1 MVPKSWAG
9 FCERLMLNPASGAG
23 YRFEETSSRSLLDW
37 RIGFAATAIIGVLMP
52 FVLPQYSLTVLIE
65 ALIFGL
71 LAMSLDL
78 LVGYCR
84 LYSFG
89 HAAAY
94 GLGAYSAALILTQLQ
109 LPLPAGI
116 ALAVLVTVVAA
127 VPIAWICT
135 RSTGV
140 SFAMLTL
147 AFAQLGYAML
157 FRFRDITGGSDGI
170 VGIPR
175 PAGPFGMSWFQGKTG
190 YYYLVL
196 GCLLGAYL
204 LCRAIVR
211 SPFGA
216 VLAGIRENE
225 AKTIALGYNTRAYKT
240 ATVVL
245 AYGFGGLAGALYAAF
260 AGFASPELFFWLV
273 SGRVLI
279 MVVVGGAGTLIGPI
293 LGGVFFVFLEHE
305 LSQVTDLWPLIF
317 GSIFMAFVLFAPE
330 GIWRLLTI
338 RFKAVPDVP
347 TADPSKKKSDA
358 AA

>member
-1 MVPKSWAG
+1 MVVTI
-9 FCERLMLNPASGAG
+9 L
-23 YRFEETSSRSLLDW
+23 
-37 RIGFAATAIIGVLMP
+37 AAI
-52 FVLPQYSLTVLIE
+52 
-65 ALIFGL
+65 
-71 LAMSLDL
+71 
-78 LVGYCR
+78 
-84 LYSFG
+84 
-89 HAAAY
+89 
-94 GLGAYSAALILTQLQ
+94 
-109 LPLPAGI
+109 
-116 ALAVLVTVVAA
+116 
-127 VPIAWICT
+127 PIAWICT

-175 PAGPFGMSWFQGKTG
+175 PSGPLGMTWFQGKTG

-196 GCLLGAYL
+196 GCLFGSYL

-225 AKTIALGYNTRAYKT
+225 AKTVALGYNSRAYKI

-305 LSQVTDLWPLIF
+305 LSQVTDLWPLLF
-317 GSIFMAFVLFAPE
+317 GSIFMAFVMFAPE
-330 GIWRLLTI
+330 GIWGLLTS
-338 RFKAVPDVP
+338 RLKAAPEP
-347 TADPSKKKSDA
+347 PSAGSGNETSNA

>member
-1 MVPKSWAG
+1 MNWRLG
-9 FCERLMLNPASGAG
+9 FVV
-23 YRFEETSSRSLLDW
+23 T
-37 RIGFAATAIIGVLMP
+37 AAACA
-52 FVLPQYSLTVLIE
+52 VLPLVVPQHSLTILVE
-65 ALIFGL
+65 ALILGL
-71 LAMSLDL
+71 FAMSLDL

-94 GLGAYSAALILTQLQ
+94 GLGAYSYALILTYVP
-109 LPLPAGI
+109 LPLPVGI
-116 ALAVLVTVVAA
+116 LLAVAVTILIAI
-127 VPIAWICT
+127 PIAWICT

-157 FRFRDITGGSDGI
+157 FRFRDVTGGSDGL

-175 PAGPFGMSWFQGKTG
+175 HPGPLGIDWFQSKLG

-196 GCLLGAYL
+196 VCLLGSYL

-225 AKTIALGYNTRAYKT
+225 PKTIALGYNTRAYKIT
-240 ATVVL
+240 TVVL

-260 AGFASPELFFWLV
+260 AGFASPELFFWLM

-279 MVVVGGAGTLIGPI
+279 MVIVGGAGTLIGPI
-293 LGGVFFVFLEHE
+293 LGGVSFVFLEHQ

-317 GSIFMAFVLFAPE
+317 GTDFHGVRHVRAAGHLGHFDEPFPVQARGPE
-330 GIWRLLTI
+330 FRQRQGGTRCRYLN
-338 RFKAVPDVP
+338 AGG
-347 TADPSKKKSDA
+347 
-358 AA
+358 

>member
-1 MVPKSWAG
+1 VSWRFHFAVVAAACALLPFAVP
-9 FCERLMLNPASGAG
+9 
-23 YRFEETSSRSLLDW
+23 
-37 RIGFAATAIIGVLMP
+37 
-52 FVLPQYSLTVLIE
+52 QHSLTILVE

-71 LAMSLDL
+71 FAMSLDL

-94 GLGAYSAALILTQLQ
+94 GLGAYSYALILTHVH

-116 ALAVLVTVVAA
+116 LLAVAVTILVA

-157 FRFRDITGGSDGI
+157 FRFRDVTGGSDGL

-175 PAGPFGMSWFQGKTG
+175 LVGPFGIDWFQSKLG

-196 GCLLGAYL
+196 FCLLGSYL

-225 AKTIALGYNTRAYKT
+225 AKTVALGYNTRAYKI

-260 AGFASPELFFWLV
+260 AGFASPELFFWLT

-279 MVVVGGAGTLIGPI
+279 MVIVGGAGTLIGPI
-293 LGGVFFVFLEHE
+293 LGGVSFVFLEHQ

-317 GSIFMAFVLFAPE
+317 GTIFMAFVIFAPQ
-330 GIWRLLTI
+330 GIWGMLTRRI
-338 RFKAVPDVP
+338 GTKREAPA
-347 TADPSKKKSDA
+347 ADGGKEASGA
-358 AA
+358 AT

>member
-1 MVPKSWAG
+1 MNWRLG
-9 FCERLMLNPASGAG
+9 FVV
-23 YRFEETSSRSLLDW
+23 T
-37 RIGFAATAIIGVLMP
+37 AAACA
-52 FVLPQYSLTVLIE
+52 VLPLVVPQHSLTILVE
-65 ALIFGL
+65 ALILGL
-71 LAMSLDL
+71 FAMSLDL

-94 GLGAYSAALILTQLQ
+94 GLGAYSYALILTYVP
-109 LPLPAGI
+109 LPLPVGI
-116 ALAVLVTVVAA
+116 LLAVAVTILIAI
-127 VPIAWICT
+127 PIAWICT

-157 FRFRDITGGSDGI
+157 FRFRDFTGGSDGL

-175 PAGPFGMSWFQGKTG
+175 HPGPLGIDWFQSKLG

-196 GCLLGAYL
+196 VCLLGSYL

-225 AKTIALGYNTRAYKT
+225 PKTIALGYNTRAYKIT
-240 ATVVL
+240 TVVL

-260 AGFASPELFFWLV
+260 AGFASPELFFWLT

-279 MVVVGGAGTLIGPI
+279 MVIVGGAGTLIGPI
-293 LGGVFFVFLEHE
+293 LGGVSFVFLEHQ

-317 GSIFMAFVLFAPE
+317 GTIFMAFVMFAPQ
-330 GIWRLLTI
+330 GIWGILTS
-338 RFKAVPDVP
+338 RFRSKPPAPNSDSGKEAPGAV
-347 TADPSKKKSDA
+347 T
-358 AA
+358 

>member
-1 MVPKSWAG
+1 VNWKLG
-9 FCERLMLNPASGAG
+9 FTVAAIACV
-23 YRFEETSSRSLLDW
+23 LLPL
-37 RIGFAATAIIGVLMP
+37 GV
-52 FVLPQYSLTVLIE
+52 PQYSLTILVE

-71 LAMSLDL
+71 FAMSLDL
-78 LVGYCR
+78 MVGYCR

-94 GLGAYSAALILTQLQ
+94 GFGAYSTALILTHLQ
-109 LPLPAGI
+109 LPLPIGI
-116 ALAVLVTVVAA
+116 VLAVALTVVAA

-157 FRFRDITGGSDGI
+157 FRFRDTLGGSDGL

-175 PAGPFGMSWFQGKTG
+175 PPGPFGMTWFQDKLG

-196 GCLLGAYL
+196 ACLLGSYL
-204 LCRAIVR
+204 LCRAIVS

-216 VLAGIRENE
+216 VLSGIRENE
-225 AKTIALGYNTRAYKT
+225 AKTIALGYNTRAYKI

-245 AYGFGGLAGALYAAF
+245 AYGFGGLAGALYAGF
-260 AGFASPELFFWLV
+260 AGFASPELFFWLT

-279 MVVVGGAGTLIGPI
+279 MVTVGGAGTLIGPI
-293 LGGVFFVFLEHE
+293 IGGVFFVFLEHQ

-317 GSIFMAFVLFAPE
+317 GSIFIAFVMFAPQ
-330 GIWRLLTI
+330 GIWGILVS
-338 RFKAVPDVP
+338 RFQPKPHVPDAP
-347 TADPSKKKSDA
+347 GAKEARDA

>member
-1 MVPKSWAG
+1 MNWRLG
-9 FCERLMLNPASGAG
+9 FVV
-23 YRFEETSSRSLLDW
+23 T
-37 RIGFAATAIIGVLMP
+37 AAACA
-52 FVLPQYSLTVLIE
+52 VLPLVVPQHSLTILVE
-65 ALIFGL
+65 ALILGL
-71 LAMSLDL
+71 FAMSLDL

-94 GLGAYSAALILTQLQ
+94 GLGAYSYALILTYVP
-109 LPLPAGI
+109 LPLPVGI
-116 ALAVLVTVVAA
+116 LLAVAVTILIAI
-127 VPIAWICT
+127 PIAWICT

-157 FRFRDITGGSDGI
+157 FRFRDVTGGSDGL

-175 PAGPFGMSWFQGKTG
+175 HPGPLGIDWFQSKLG

-196 GCLLGAYL
+196 VCLLGSYL

-216 VLAGIRENE
+216 VLSGIRENE
-225 AKTIALGYNTRAYKT
+225 AKTIALGYNTRAYKIT
-240 ATVVL
+240 TVVL

-260 AGFASPELFFWLV
+260 AGFASPELFFWLT

-279 MVVVGGAGTLIGPI
+279 MVIVGGAGTLIGPI
-293 LGGVFFVFLEHE
+293 LGGVSFVFLEHQ

-317 GSIFMAFVLFAPE
+317 GTIFMAFVMFAPQ
-330 GIWRLLTI
+330 GIWGILTS
-338 RFKAVPDVP
+338 RFR
-347 TADPSKKKSDA
+347 SKPAAPNSDSGKEAPGA
-358 AA
+358 AT

>member
-1 MVPKSWAG
+1 MNWRLG
-9 FCERLMLNPASGAG
+9 FVV
-23 YRFEETSSRSLLDW
+23 T
-37 RIGFAATAIIGVLMP
+37 AAACA
-52 FVLPQYSLTVLIE
+52 VLPLVVPQHSLTILVE
-65 ALIFGL
+65 ALILGL
-71 LAMSLDL
+71 FAMSLDL

-94 GLGAYSAALILTQLQ
+94 GLGAYSYALILTYVP

-116 ALAVLVTVVAA
+116 LLAVAVTILIAI
-127 VPIAWICT
+127 PIAWICT

-157 FRFRDITGGSDGI
+157 FRFRDVTGGSDGL

-175 PAGPFGMSWFQGKTG
+175 HPGPLEIDWFQGKLG

-196 GCLLGAYL
+196 GCLFGSYL

-225 AKTIALGYNTRAYKT
+225 AKTIALGYNTRAYKIT
-240 ATVVL
+240 TVVL

-260 AGFASPELFFWLV
+260 AGFASPELFFWLT

-279 MVVVGGAGTLIGPI
+279 MVIVGGAGTLIGPI
-293 LGGVFFVFLEHE
+293 LGGVSFVFLEHQ

-317 GSIFMAFVLFAPE
+317 GTIFMAFVMFAPQ
-330 GIWRLLTI
+330 GIWGILTS
-338 RFKAVPDVP
+338 RFR
-347 TADPSKKKSDA
+347 SKPAAPNSDSGKEAPGA
-358 AA
+358 AT

>member
-1 MVPKSWAG
+1 M
-9 FCERLMLNPASGAG
+9 N
-23 YRFEETSSRSLLDW
+23 W
-37 RIGFAATAIIGVLMP
+37 RIHFAVTAAACAI
-52 FVLPQYSLTVLIE
+52 LPLVVPQHSLTILVE

-71 LAMSLDL
+71 FAMSLDL

-94 GLGAYSAALILTQLQ
+94 GLGAYCYALILTHMPLS
-109 LPLPAGI
+109 LPAGLL
-116 ALAVLVTVVAA
+116 LATLVTTVIA

-157 FRFRDITGGSDGI
+157 FRFRDVTGGSDGL
-170 VGIPR
+170 VGIARHP
-175 PAGPFGMSWFQGKTG
+175 GPFGIDWFQSKAG

-196 GCLLGAYL
+196 GCLLGSYL

-225 AKTIALGYNTRAYKT
+225 AKTVALGYNTRAYKI

-260 AGFASPELFFWLV
+260 AGFASPELFFWLT
-273 SGRVLI
+273 SGRVLV
-279 MVVVGGAGTLIGPI
+279 MVIVGGAGTLIGPI
-293 LGGVFFVFLEHE
+293 LGGVSFVFLEHH

-317 GSIFMAFVLFAPE
+317 GTVFIVFVMYAPQ
-330 GIWRLLTI
+330 GIWGILTS
-338 RFKAVPDVP
+338 RFKARREAVV
-347 TADPSKKKSDA
+347 SDTGKEASGA
-358 AA
+358 AT

>member
-1 MVPKSWAG
+1 VRGNLRIA
-9 FCERLMLNPASGAG
+9 AV
-23 YRFEETSSRSLLDW
+23 LLLC
-37 RIGFAATAIIGVLMP
+37 AVLP
-52 FVLPQYSLTVLIE
+52 FVVPQYSLTILIE

-71 LAMSLDL
+71 FAMSLDL
-78 LVGYCR
+78 MVGYCR

-94 GLGAYSAALILTQLQ
+94 GIGAYATALILLHWQ
-109 LPLPAGI
+109 LPLPIGI
-116 ALAVLVTVVAA
+116 VLAVAVTVVTAI
-127 VPIAWICT
+127 PIAWICT

-147 AFAQLGYAML
+147 AFAQLGYATL
-157 FRFRDITGGSDGI
+157 FRFRDITGGSDGLS
-170 VGIPR
+170 GIPR
-175 PAGPFGMSWFQGKTG
+175 PAGPFGMTWFQDKTG

-196 GCLLGAYL
+196 GCLFGSYL

-216 VLAGIRENE
+216 VLSGLRENE
-225 AKTIALGYNTRAYKT
+225 AKTVALGYNTQAYKI

-245 AYGFGGLAGALYAAF
+245 SYGFGGLAGALYAGF
-260 AGFASPELFFWLV
+260 AGFASPELFFWLA

-293 LGGVFFVFLEHE
+293 IGGVSFVFLEHQ

-317 GSIFMAFVLFAPE
+317 GSVFIAFVMFAPQ
-330 GIWRLLTI
+330 GIWGILTS
-338 RFKAVPDVP
+338 R
-347 TADPSKKKSDA
+347 SKGGPKTETSSSGRRAPDA

>member
-1 MVPKSWAG
+1 MNWRLG
-9 FCERLMLNPASGAG
+9 FVV
-23 YRFEETSSRSLLDW
+23 T
-37 RIGFAATAIIGVLMP
+37 AAACA
-52 FVLPQYSLTVLIE
+52 VLPLVVPQHSLTILVE
-65 ALIFGL
+65 ALILGL
-71 LAMSLDL
+71 FAMSLDL

-94 GLGAYSAALILTQLQ
+94 GLGAYSYALILTYVP
-109 LPLPAGI
+109 LPLPVGI
-116 ALAVLVTVVAA
+116 LLAVAVTVLIAI
-127 VPIAWICT
+127 PIAWICT

-157 FRFRDITGGSDGI
+157 FRFRDVTGGSDGL

-175 PAGPFGMSWFQGKTG
+175 HPGPLGIDWFQSKLG

-196 GCLLGAYL
+196 VCLLGSYL

-225 AKTIALGYNTRAYKT
+225 PKTIALGYNTRAYKIT
-240 ATVVL
+240 TVVL

-260 AGFASPELFFWLV
+260 AGFASPELFFWLT

-279 MVVVGGAGTLIGPI
+279 MVIVGGAGTLIGPI
-293 LGGVFFVFLEHE
+293 LGGVSFVFLEHQ

-317 GSIFMAFVLFAPE
+317 GTIFMAFVMFAPQ
-330 GIWRLLTI
+330 GIWGILTS
-338 RFKAVPDVP
+338 RFRSKPAAPNSDSGKEVPG
-347 TADPSKKKSDA
+347 A
-358 AA
+358 AT

>member
-1 MVPKSWAG
+1 VNWKFHFG
-9 FCERLMLNPASGAG
+9 V
-23 YRFEETSSRSLLDW
+23 
-37 RIGFAATAIIGVLMP
+37 TAIACA
-52 FVLPQYSLTVLIE
+52 VLPWAVPQHSLTILVE

-71 LAMSLDL
+71 FAMSLDL

-94 GLGAYSAALILTQLQ
+94 GLGAYSYALILTHAQ
-109 LPLPAGI
+109 LPLPVGLL
-116 ALAVLVTVVAA
+116 LAVAATTLVA

-157 FRFRDITGGSDGI
+157 FRFRDLTGGSDGL

-175 PAGPFGMSWFQGKTG
+175 HPGPFGIDWFQSKLG

-196 GCLLGAYL
+196 GCLLGSYL

-211 SPFGA
+211 SPFGS

-225 AKTIALGYNTRAYKT
+225 AKTIALGYNTRAYKI

-245 AYGFGGLAGALYAAF
+245 AYAFGGFAGALFAAF
-260 AGFASPELFFWLV
+260 AGFASPELFFWLT

-293 LGGVFFVFLEHE
+293 LGGVSFVFLEHH

-317 GSIFMAFVLFAPE
+317 GTIFIMFVMFAPQ
-330 GIWRLLTI
+330 GIWGILTGRLRT
-338 RFKAVPDVP
+338 RRAPASVNGGKEA
-347 TADPSKKKSDA
+347 SGA
-358 AA
+358 AT

>member
-1 MVPKSWAG
+1 MRGRLAVVLIAG
-9 FCERLMLNPASGAG
+9 AAA
-23 YRFEETSSRSLLDW
+23 LL
-37 RIGFAATAIIGVLMP
+37 P
-52 FVLPQYSLTVLIE
+52 FVVPQYALTILIE
-65 ALIFGL
+65 ALIFSL
-71 LAMSLDL
+71 FAMSLDL
-78 LVGYCR
+78 VVGYCK

-94 GLGAYSAALILTQLQ
+94 GLGAYACALLLTRGG
-109 LPLPAGI
+109 LPLPVGI
-116 ALAVLVTVVAA
+116 VVAVAITVVVAI
-127 VPIAWICT
+127 PIAWICT

-157 FRFRDITGGSDGI
+157 FRFKELTGGSDGI
-170 VGIPR
+170 DGIPR
-175 PAGPFGMSWFQGKTG
+175 PAGPFGLQWFQSKLG
-190 YYYLVL
+190 YFYLVL
-196 GCLLGAYL
+196 GCLLGSYL

-225 AKTIALGYNTRAYKT
+225 AKTRALGYNTRAYKL

-245 AYGFGGLAGALYAAF
+245 AYGFGSLAGALYAPF

-279 MVVVGGAGTLIGPI
+279 MVIVGGAGTLIGPI
-293 LGGVFFVFLEHE
+293 LGGAVFLFLEHE
-305 LSQVTDLWPLIF
+305 LSRVTDMWPLIF
-317 GSIFMAFVLFAPE
+317 GSIFIVVVMFAPQ
-330 GIWRLLTI
+330 GIWGLITR
-338 RFKAVPDVP
+338 RAEPP
-347 TADPSKKKSDA
+347 RAAEEAPGA

>member
-1 MVPKSWAG
+1 MNWRFHFAVVAAACALLPFAVP
-9 FCERLMLNPASGAG
+9 
-23 YRFEETSSRSLLDW
+23 
-37 RIGFAATAIIGVLMP
+37 
-52 FVLPQYSLTVLIE
+52 QHSLTILVE

-71 LAMSLDL
+71 FAMSLDL

-94 GLGAYSAALILTQLQ
+94 GLGAYSYALILTYVP
-109 LPLPAGI
+109 LPLPVGI
-116 ALAVLVTVVAA
+116 LLAVAVTVLIAI
-127 VPIAWICT
+127 PIAWICT

-157 FRFRDITGGSDGI
+157 FRFRDVTGGSDGL

-175 PAGPFGMSWFQGKTG
+175 HPGPLGIDWFQGKLG

-196 GCLLGAYL
+196 VCLLGSFL

-225 AKTIALGYNTRAYKT
+225 PKTIALGYNTRAYKIT
-240 ATVVL
+240 TVVL

-260 AGFASPELFFWLV
+260 AGFASPELFFWLT

-279 MVVVGGAGTLIGPI
+279 MVIVGGAKP
-293 LGGVFFVFLEHE
+293 
-305 LSQVTDLWPLIF
+305 
-317 GSIFMAFVLFAPE
+317 A
-330 GIWRLLTI
+330 
-338 RFKAVPDVP
+338 KA
-347 TADPSKKKSDA
+347 A
-358 AA
+358 

>member
-1 MVPKSWAG
+1 MRFALTVLLVA
-9 FCERLMLNPASGAG
+9 GAG
-23 YRFEETSSRSLLDW
+23 ALVPLVAPAY
-37 RIGFAATAIIGVLMP
+37 A
-52 FVLPQYSLTVLIE
+52 LTILIE

-71 LAMSLDL
+71 FAMSLDL
-78 LVGYCR
+78 MVGYGK

-94 GLGAYSAALILTQLQ
+94 GLGAYGCALLLTRLQ

-116 ALAVLVTVVAA
+116 ALAVLATLLIAL
-127 VPIAWICT
+127 PIAWICT

-140 SFAMLTL
+140 SFSMLTL

-157 FRFRDITGGSDGI
+157 FRFKEITGGSDGI
-170 VGIPR
+170 DGIPR
-175 PAGPFGMSWFQGKTG
+175 PAGPFGITWFQGKLG
-190 YYYLVL
+190 YFYLVWA
-196 GCLLGAYL
+196 CLLGSYV

-225 AKTIALGYNTRAYKT
+225 AKTRALGYNTRGYKM

-245 AYGFGGLAGALYAAF
+245 AYGVGGLAGALYAPF

-279 MVVVGGAGTLIGPI
+279 MVIVGGAGTLVGPI
-293 LGGVFFVFLEHE
+293 LGGAVFLMLEHE
-305 LSQVTDLWPLIF
+305 LSRVTDVWPLIF
-317 GSIFMAFVLFAPE
+317 GSAFIFFVIFAPE
-330 GIWRLLTI
+330 GILGLIVR
-338 RFKAVPDVP
+338 RRGQEA
-347 TADPSKKKSDA
+347 SRGA
-358 AA
+358 A